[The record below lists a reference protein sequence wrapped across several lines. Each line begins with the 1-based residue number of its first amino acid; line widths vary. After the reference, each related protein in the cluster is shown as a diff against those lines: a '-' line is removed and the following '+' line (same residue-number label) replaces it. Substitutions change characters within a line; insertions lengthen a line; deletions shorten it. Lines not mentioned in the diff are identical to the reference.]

1 MKIKKIAGLASLMLL
16 AACSTQQNQGGSYTV
31 TAELPETKAEMA
43 YLISY
48 DTSEKIDST
57 AIIKGV
63 ASFTGKI
70 EEPVLVRL
78 IVDGKR
84 AGSFV
89 LEEGEIT
96 IADRHAVGGELN
108 LAMDEFEESL
118 ADVDSA
124 FSNLPDSIPLDKKA
138 YKAEQK
144 KVCDKFFNENLNNPV
159 GYYAFLQ
166 QAYDMSL
173 DELND
178 AVKKYPKLGEYQR
191 ISKLQ
196 SGKVAKAE
204 TSEGKPYK
212 DFEVV
217 YNDSTYRLSD
227 YVGNGKYL
235 LVDFWASWCGP
246 CIRETKVIKEVLEK
260 YGDKGLE
267 VLGVAVWDEPENT
280 LAGIEQHQLPWPQ
293 ILNSQYIATDLYG
306 IPSIPCLVVIDP
318 DGTIIARDRQGDD
331 LKAFLADIFEPKKV
345 E

>member
-1 MKIKKIAGLASLMLL
+1 MKKIAGLAALALL
-16 AACSTQQNQGGSYTV
+16 ASCSNQQKQSGSYVV
-31 TAELPETKAEMA
+31 TAELPETTAEMA
-43 YLISY
+43 YLINY
-48 DTSEKIDST
+48 DTSDKIDST
-57 AIIKGV
+57 AIINGV
-63 ASFTGKI
+63 ASFSGEI

-89 LEEGEIT
+89 LEEGEIKV
-96 IADRHAVGGELN
+96 ADRHAVGGELN
-108 LAMDEFEESL
+108 QLMDELEGDL
-118 ADVDSA
+118 AAVDST
-124 FSNLPDSIPLDKKA
+124 FRSVPDSIPFDKKA
-138 YKAEQK
+138 YIAAQN
-144 KVCDKFFNENLNNPV
+144 KVYDKYFKSNENNPV
-159 GYYAFLQ
+159 GYYIFLQ

-173 DELND
+173 DELNQ
-178 AVKKYPKLGEYQR
+178 AIQNNPALGEYQR

-196 SGKVAKAE
+196 AGKVAKAE

-217 YNDSTYRLSD
+217 YNDSTYRLSN

-280 LAGIEQHQLPWPQ
+280 LKGIEQHQLPWQQ
-293 ILNSQYIATDLYG
+293 IINSQNIATDLYG
-306 IPSIPCLVVIDP
+306 IPSIPCLIVIDP
-318 DGTIIARDRQGDD
+318 EGTIVARDRRGDD
-331 LKAFLADIFEPKKV
+331 LKAFLAEIFESAKA

>member
-1 MKIKKIAGLASLMLL
+1 MKINKIAGLAVLTLL
-16 AACSTQQNQGGSYTV
+16 AACSNQQKQGGSYIV

-43 YLISY
+43 YLINY
-48 DTSEKIDST
+48 DTSDKIDST
-57 AIIKGV
+57 AIINGV
-63 ASFTGKI
+63 ASFSGEI
-70 EEPVLVRL
+70 DEPVLVRL

-96 IADRHAVGGELN
+96 VADRHAVGGELN
-108 LAMDEFEESL
+108 QLMDELEANL
-118 ADVDSA
+118 AGVDSS
-124 FSNLPDSIPLDKKA
+124 FSNIPDSIPFDIAA
-138 YKAEQK
+138 YKEAQK
-144 KVCDKFFNENLNNPV
+144 KVYDKYFKSNENNPV
-159 GYYAFLQ
+159 GYYIFLQ

-173 DELND
+173 DELNE
-178 AVKKYPKLGEYQR
+178 AIKNNPALGDYQR

-217 YNDSTYRLSD
+217 YNDSTYRLSN

-280 LAGIEQHQLPWPQ
+280 LAGIEQHQLPWQQ
-293 ILNSQYIATDLYG
+293 IINSQNIATDLYG
-306 IPSIPCLVVIDP
+306 IPSIPCLIVINP
-318 DGTIIARDRQGDD
+318 EGTIVARDRRGDD
-331 LKAFLADIFEPKKV
+331 LKAFLADIFEPAKV